1 MWNHVMHVIL
11 YSHALIQ
18 PFFNP
23 PNSQL
28 LPHSLF
34 VVYKNMMCFDTD
46 WSKTLQSINFMWVFV
61 KLLRHF
67 VSLGCY
73 LKCTVIESWIW
84 QSYTVNN
91 ELSGWLGCSRLK
103 TVWYMFL
110 TAPWSSTF
118 IQYIFWSSVW
128 ILSVPV
134 KPNIIA
140 VSFKCAA
147 QCHRLS
153 FFSDYIS
160 ISFTWSNSIRKS
172 TWNAVNHIL
181 KCPDVIVFFSIKI
194 ISD

>member
-1 MWNHVMHVIL
+1 MWCMLNYIHMSLCNL
-11 YSHALIQ
+11 YNL
-18 PFFNP
+18 PKL
-23 PNSQL
+23 QL

-46 WSKTLQSINFMWVFV
+46 CLKTLQSINFVWVFV

-67 VSLGCY
+67 VSLGPY
-73 LKCTVIESWIW
+73 IKCTVIESWIW

-91 ELSGWLGCSRLK
+91 EFSGWLGCSRLK
-103 TVWYMFL
+103 TVGYIL
-110 TAPWSSTF
+110 ITTLWSSTF
-118 IQYIFWSSVW
+118 IQYIFWFSVW

-160 ISFTWSNSIRKS
+160 ISFAWSNSIRKS
-172 TWNAVNHIL
+172 TCSESYFKIPWSIE
-181 KCPDVIVFFSIKI
+181 VFFSIKMI
-194 ISD
+194 LD